1 MSVKIRLKE
10 VIKHHGLTVK
20 SFEKSI
26 DVSNGYVNSITKNIG
41 FDKLILLIDKFPN
54 LNIKWLI
61 SGKGEMFLESKNSLD
76 QFSIEEIITYIF
88 DQKEKFRENTAY
100 KLLMDNEFKEKV
112 LEKLKEDKNK
122 LLELQSKQKD
132 KSNS

>member
-41 FDKLILLIDKFPN
+41 FDKLILLIEKFPN
-54 LNIKWLI
+54 LNVKWLI
-61 SGKGEMFLESKNSLD
+61 SGKGEMFLEPKDSLD

-88 DQKEKFRENTAY
+88 DKKEKFRENTAY

-122 LLELQSKQKD
+122 LLELQSKKKD
-132 KSNS
+132 KTNS